1 MRPDVNSG
9 RYVMQ
14 SSITMLLG
22 MRNGFG
28 FILLIQ
34 SQIVVDDFVHMIV
47 VVVLIA
53 QDDVVAYE
61 KQAEVDLEFE
71 HRLVE

>member
-1 MRPDVNSG
+1 
-9 RYVMQ
+9 
-14 SSITMLLG
+14 MLLG

-53 QDDVVAYE
+53 QDEVVAYE
-61 KQAEVDLEFE
+61 KQAKVDLEFE
-71 HRLVE
+71 H